1 MKELVELLA
10 RALVE
15 QPDQVEVSVAGDDRS
30 VVISLKVAQ
39 EDMGKVI
46 GRKGRIARAL
56 RSMVKAAAVKQ
67 DKKAM
72 LEIG

>member
-1 MKELVELLA
+1 LKELVELLA
-10 RALVE
+10 RSLVE
-15 QPDQVEVSVAGDDRS
+15 QPDQVVVNVSGDDRS
-30 VVISLKVAQ
+30 VVIYLKVAQ

-56 RSMVKAAAVKQ
+56 RTMVKAAALKQ
-67 DKKAM
+67 NKKVI

>member
-1 MKELVELLA
+1 LKELVELLA

-15 QPDQVEVSVAGDDRS
+15 QPDQVSVSLSGDDRS
-30 VVISLKVAQ
+30 VVVSLRVAQ

-56 RSMVKAAAVKQ
+56 RTMVKAAAVKQ
-67 DKKAM
+67 HKRVD
-72 LEIG
+72 LQIG

>member
-10 RALVE
+10 RSLVE
-15 QPDQVEVSVAGDDRS
+15 QPDQVVVNVSGDDRS
-30 VVISLKVAQ
+30 VVIYLKVAQ

-56 RSMVKAAAVKQ
+56 RTMVKAAALKQ
-67 DKKAM
+67 NKKVI

>member
-1 MKELVELLA
+1 LKELVELLA
-10 RALVE
+10 RSLVE
-15 QPDQVEVSVAGDDRS
+15 NPDQVVVSVSGDDRA
-30 VVISLKVAQ
+30 VVISLKVAE

-56 RSMVKAAAVKQ
+56 RTMVKAAAVKQ
-67 DKKAM
+67 NKKAT

>member
-10 RALVE
+10 RSLVE
-15 QPDQVEVSVAGDDRS
+15 QPDQVVVNVSGDDRS
-30 VVISLKVAQ
+30 VVICLKVAQ

-56 RSMVKAAAVKQ
+56 RTMVKAAALKQ
-67 DKKAM
+67 NKKVI

>member
-15 QPDQVEVSVAGDDRS
+15 QPDQVSVSLSGDDRS
-30 VVISLKVAQ
+30 VVVSLRVAQ

-56 RSMVKAAAVKQ
+56 RTMVKAAAVKQ
-67 DKKAM
+67 HKRVD
-72 LEIG
+72 LQIG

>member
-1 MKELVELLA
+1 LKELVELLA